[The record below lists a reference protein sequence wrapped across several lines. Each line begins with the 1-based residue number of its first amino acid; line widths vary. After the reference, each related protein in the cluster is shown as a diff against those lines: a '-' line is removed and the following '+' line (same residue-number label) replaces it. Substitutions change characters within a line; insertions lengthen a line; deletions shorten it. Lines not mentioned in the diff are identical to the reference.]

1 MEKLI
6 ITNAQELDSLI
17 QSSVQKAL
25 AGFQPGKANEDPA
38 FLNLNEASEFLNL
51 ANQTVYGLTSKR
63 EIPFFKRGKKLYF
76 RESDLVAWLEK
87 GRNRSQDEIA
97 EEKQNFIQNR
107 KGGKNA

>member
-1 MEKLI
+1 MEKVI
-6 ITNAQELDSLI
+6 VTNAQELESLI

-25 AGFQPGKANEDPA
+25 AGFNPGKSNEEPS
-38 FLNLNEASEFLNL
+38 FLNLNEASVFLNL
-51 ANQTVYGLTSKR
+51 ANQTIYGLTSKR

-97 EEKQNFIQNR
+97 LEGQGIIQKR